1 MSYETIFQGG
11 LKILFQIGF
20 SLVMCHLNK
29 LFAISKRSKRCSRGV
44 KIVLIGIFVCLVDAL
59 LELFSHVFNYHFCC
73 SMNIGILTSLSF
85 VFHKTKLGQH
95 VIKNSVV
102 VSRLFHQLL
111 HTRPKSHKYCHELK

>member
-44 KIVLIGIFVCLVDAL
+44 KIVLIGIFGCSR
-59 LELFSHVFNYHFCC
+59 LELFSHVFNYHFY

-111 HTRPKSHKYCHELK
+111 HTRQKSHKYCHELK